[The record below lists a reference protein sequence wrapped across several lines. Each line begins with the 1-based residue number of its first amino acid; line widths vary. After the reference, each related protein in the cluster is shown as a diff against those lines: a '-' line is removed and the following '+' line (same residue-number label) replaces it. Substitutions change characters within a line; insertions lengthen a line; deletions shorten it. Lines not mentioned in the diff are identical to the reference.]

1 MGSGK
6 KHLQSFFFFSTTE
19 VFASTASQLEG
30 VCEFKLSKTYL
41 TSVRPPSQKDMSET
55 SSKRASKK
63 IPSVMKIS
71 NNRSSYLLDQPP
83 TSNNK

>member
-55 SSKRASKK
+55 SSKQKNT
-63 IPSVMKIS
+63 IS
-71 NNRSSYLLDQPP
+71 DEDL
-83 TSNNK
+83 